1 VADLQITDPALAA
14 AQATFRT
21 AGDRLSPVVRA
32 LSGLDTEVVG
42 ADPLAETLQDAQE
55 LVGADLGITDTARH
69 LIAQAQTDVVD
80 LVTLSALELCVLDGP
95 RHPVFDTRVAQA
107 WTRVT
112 ERRRRKVTE
121 EITASLVRRGLL
133 IDGAPQHPTVQPGG
147 NYSFKPELGLMYS
160 FKPELGLMLAARCRP
175 AFVVLAKGERDDLRP
190 FNLFAL
196 GDQADPTRAIVAEL
210 PTALP
215 PDRAARYP
223 DTRKLGPLGWIY
235 RYVLVS
241 TADAADLL
249 ARWTMT
255 PPAQPG
261 EAAPVPYLVSAYS
274 PDRQDPAGYHLRVR
288 GDGIQALVDGP
299 GIDSAQPAQHD
310 LEQLRGFML
319 DLLARASR

>member
-1 VADLQITDPALAA
+1 MTPDPSIAA
-14 AQATFRT
+14 AERT
-21 AGDRLSPVVRA
+21 
-32 LSGLDTEVVG
+32 E
-42 ADPLAETLQDAQE
+42 
-55 LVGADLGITDTARH
+55 TARH
-69 LIAQAQTDVVD
+69 LITQAQTDVVD

-95 RHPVFDTRVAQA
+95 GHPVFDKRVTQA
-107 WTRVT
+107 WTHVT
-112 ERRRRKVTE
+112 DRRRRKVTE
-121 EITASLVRRGLL
+121 EITAGLVRRGLL
-133 IDGAPQHPTVQPGG
+133 IDGAPQHPTVQAGG
-147 NYSFKPELGLMYS
+147 SYS

-175 AFVVLAKGERDDLRP
+175 AFVVLAKGERDDVRP

-241 TADAADLL
+241 TANAADLL
-249 ARWTMT
+249 ARWTLT
-255 PPAQPG
+255 PPAQRG
-261 EAAPVPYLVSAYS
+261 DAVPVPYLVSAYR

-288 GDGIQALVDGP
+288 GDGTRAIVDGP
-299 GIDSAQPAQHD
+299 GIASVQPAQHD
-310 LEQLRGFML
+310 LEQLRGIML